1 MYLTSLRVCPG
12 LLALVD
18 DLFSVCIA
26 LYITQSSVNN
36 LAVEWRL
43 SAMSLMNT
51 RNKVGSSTVPWGTP
65 DVA

>member
-1 MYLTSLRVCPG
+1 VCPG

-18 DLFSVCIA
+18 DLFSVFIA

-36 LAVEWRL
+36 LAMEWRL